1 MTQSGLHL
9 VGGRKVKVNKKG
21 GTGRT
26 SGYKQNKQQQPRQG
40 AVQVLVCFYA
50 ILLEHEHSIS
60 YQYIVRLEGMA
71 SGELDDI

>member
-1 MTQSGLHL
+1 M
-9 VGGRKVKVNKKG
+9 NKKG

-26 SGYKQNKQQQPRQG
+26 SGYKQNKQQRSRQG

-60 YQYIVRLEGMA
+60 YQYIVRLEGMTA
-71 SGELDDI
+71 LCSGELDDI